1 MRPVLGIL
9 DSGQNRGNV
18 DMEFK
23 FGQMDQDMMVSGEMA
38 WPMDM
43 DAWYMLKVMSM
54 RENGLKIKQM
64 VSVFTLTIMEA
75 DTRVN
80 GFRTNNMAMALSNGQ
95 MVRNMK
101 VSMNKE

>member
-1 MRPVLGIL
+1 MKKVKKTEE
-9 DSGQNRGNV
+9 V
-18 DMEFK
+18 FK

-43 DAWYMLKVMSM
+43 DVLYMLKVMSM

-80 GFRTNNMAMALSNGQ
+80 GFRTSNMAMALSNGQ
-95 MVRNMK
+95 MVQNMK